1 MKRGAR
7 PSPGCG
13 PRILLLSLLL
23 AGSGIPAIPLGLRA
37 QDVLSARST
46 SGEVTLPLARHRG
59 FPAVPAGSLTP
70 LGFQAVPGADGRH
83 RLGIPGGSVLVFMED
98 NPFVALDGDLLQ
110 MVHPP
115 YRIGSELYLPRPL
128 FEDVLPMRRPGL
140 FRMEGGTFLIQASA
154 VAVQATPSAPAPPP
168 GPAPA
173 LRGPTP
179 PPPAAPDHAR
189 TAEAPRRRR
198 VVVIDPGHGGDEPG
212 AIGPGGVQEKTIALG
227 VALALAEE
235 LKKNPALEVHLTR
248 DRDVAVPLWERG
260 ERATAL
266 KGDDHAVFLSIHAN
280 SVGGRQA
287 ARGFETYFLA
297 EARTEDARRVAAI
310 ENAPLR
316 PPGSSADADALDPML
331 NSILNELRLLDH
343 QHWSALLAEFVQQEL
358 AGFHPGPNRG
368 VKQGPFAVLT
378 NALMPSVL
386 IELGFISNREE
397 ERLMMRRDFQRESA
411 RAIAAALERFFQ
423 RYPPGQASNGGGSR

>member
-1 MKRGAR
+1 MTRGAVFFR
-7 PSPGCG
+7 GLG
-13 PRILLLSLLL
+13 PRILLLSVLLS
-23 AGSGIPAIPLGLRA
+23 GSGIPQGAGA
-37 QDVLSARST
+37 QDVLSARSAT
-46 SGEVTLPLARHRG
+46 GEVVTLPLARHRG
-59 FPAVPAGSLTP
+59 FPAVPVGSLGG
-70 LGFQAVPGADGRH
+70 LGFQALPGADGRH
-83 RLGIPGGSVLVFMED
+83 RIALPGRGELRFMED
-98 NPFVALDGDLLQ
+98 NPFVAIDGELLQ
-110 MVHPP
+110 LVHPP
-115 YRIGSELYLPRPL
+115 YRVGSELYLPRPL
-128 FEDVLPMRRPGL
+128 FDDVLPVRRPGL
-140 FRMEGGTFLIQASA
+140 FRMEGGGFLVLAA
-154 VAVQATPSAPAPPP
+154 PVAAVQPLP
-168 GPAPA
+168 PAPA
-173 LRGPTP
+173 ATPPPAPVLRGPSP
-179 PPPAAPDHAR
+179 APPAAPDHLR
-189 TAEAPRRRR
+189 TSEAPRRRR

-248 DRDVAVPLWERG
+248 DRDVAVPLWRRG
-260 ERATAL
+260 EIATAL
-266 KGDDHAVFLSIHAN
+266 KGEDHGVFISIHAN

-316 PPGSSADADALDPML
+316 PPGSTDDADVLDPVL

-397 ERLMMRRDFQRESA
+397 ERLMLRQDFQRESA
-411 RAIAAALERFFQ
+411 RAIAAALNRFFQ
-423 RYPPGQASNGGGSR
+423 RYPPGQASSNGGSR